1 MSGVYDKEIWGDDFL
16 IVPTIIR
23 AKAHRAF
30 LNKDIELLN
39 KIKNDFK
46 ALFLEF
52 SYKYEKT
59 KAN

>member
-30 LNKDIELLN
+30 LNK
-39 KIKNDFK
+39 IKNDFK
-46 ALFLEF
+46 ALFLEL